1 LVEFERPED
10 LFDRVSEW
18 SNLSNFASAQQPG
31 LRLAI
36 VSGRRRQGK
45 SFLLRRLA
53 RSTGA
58 LYHQAQEVERF
69 QALARFADDVGVG
82 LGIGRGQLHFGDWE
96 TALRA
101 ALAYPERGSGAVPSP
116 GASGSRRILVIDE
129 LPYLLAHSPEIPS
142 VLQEIYDESHDEGD
156 YPSAA
161 AIICGSALSVMSE
174 LLSGSKALRGRA
186 QLDLTLRPFDYRL
199 ARQYWGIEDPAIAF
213 QLDAVLGG
221 TAGYRPLIAATP
233 PRRSDEIPGWL
244 ATSVLNPAHALF
256 QETDYLLRED
266 PRISDRGLYNSI
278 LLSVAAGNHTTKS
291 IGSTIGRDHN
301 SMRYPLQILESAG
314 FLNKVEDLLT
324 QKRPLYYIADPIIR
338 FGEVVIEPYRA
349 LLEERDAE
357 TVWTR
362 AAAAFSSAVLGP
374 HFEQLALTWT
384 ARYSGDRWGQEIGRT
399 GPAVVNDAAGRSQHQ
414 LDVLAFE
421 RNTQRFDV
429 KARIVM
435 LGEAKSTNRN
445 RTPADLDR
453 LERIRGL
460 LVTRGWEAGA
470 AHLALFSREGF
481 DPNLTDLAAGRPDVH
496 LIGLHD
502 LYAAG

>member
-1 LVEFERPED
+1 VEFERPSD
-10 LFDRVSEW
+10 LFDRESEW
-18 SNLSNFASAQQPG
+18 SNLAGFAGVQQPG

-53 RSTGA
+53 RSTEA
-58 LYHQAQEVERF
+58 LYHQAQEVERV
-69 QALARFADDVGVG
+69 QALSRFADDVAGG

-96 TALRA
+96 TALRT
-101 ALAYPERGSGAVPSP
+101 ALAYPERGSGAVPAP
-116 GASGSRRILVIDE
+116 GASGPGRIIVIDE

-142 VLQEIYDESHDEGD
+142 VLQEIYDESQDHGD
-156 YPSAA
+156 YPPAA
-161 AIICGSALSVMSE
+161 VIICGSALSVMSE

-199 ARQYWGIEDPAIAF
+199 ARQYWAVEDPAVAF

-221 TAGYRPLIAATP
+221 TAGYRPLIAAAP
-233 PRRSDEIPGWL
+233 PGRLAEMPGWL
-244 ATSVLNPAHALF
+244 ATTVLNPAHALF

-278 LLSVAAGNHTTKS
+278 LVSIAAGHHTTKS
-291 IGSTIGRDHN
+291 IGATIGRDHN
-301 SMRYPLQILESAG
+301 SMRYPLQVLESAG

-338 FGEVVIEPYRA
+338 FGEIVIEPYRA
-349 LLEERDAE
+349 LLEEGDTEA
-357 TVWTR
+357 VWTR
-362 AAAAFSSAVLGP
+362 AAPAFSSAVLGP

-435 LGEAKSTNRN
+435 LGEAKSTNRK

-460 LVTRGWEAGA
+460 LVARGWDAGV

-481 DPNLTDLAAGRPDVH
+481 EQNLIGVAAERSDVH
-496 LIGLHD
+496 LIGLDD
-502 LYAAG
+502 LYEAD

>member
-1 LVEFERPED
+1 MELERPDD
-10 LFDRVSEW
+10 LFDRTSEW
-18 SNLSNFASAQQPG
+18 SNLSAFASGQQQG

-53 RSTGA
+53 RSA
-58 LYHQAQEVERF
+58 DAFYHQAQEVERV

-96 TALRA
+96 TALRV
-101 ALAYPERGSGAVPSP
+101 ALAYPERGSAVLPAAGVSGP
-116 GASGSRRILVIDE
+116 GRIVVIDE

-142 VLQEIYDESHDEGD
+142 VLQEIYDDSHDQGD

-161 AIICGSALSVMSE
+161 VIACGSALSVMSD

-186 QLDLTLRPFDYRL
+186 QLDLTLRPFDFRR
-199 ARQYWGIEDPAIAF
+199 ARRYWGVEDPLVAF

-221 TAGYRPLIAATP
+221 TAGYKPLISAAP
-233 PRRSDEIPGWL
+233 PRRSDEMPSWL
-244 ATSVLNPAHALF
+244 AASVLNPAHALF

-278 LLSVAAGNHTTKS
+278 LQSVAAGNHTTKG
-291 IGSTIGRDHN
+291 IGATIGRDHN
-301 SMRYPLQILESAG
+301 SMRYPLQVLESAG

-349 LLEERDAE
+349 LLEEGDVDTA
-357 TVWTR
+357 WSR
-362 AAAAFSSAVLGP
+362 AAPAFSSAVLGP

-384 ARYSGDRWGQEIGRT
+384 ARYSGERWGREIGRT

-421 RNTQRFDV
+421 RTTLRFGG
-429 KARIVM
+429 KSRIVM

-445 RTPADLDR
+445 RTPADLER

-460 LVTRGWEAGA
+460 LVTRGWDADT
-470 AHLALFSREGF
+470 AHLAMFSREGF
-481 DPNLTDLAAGRPDVH
+481 DSNLTDIAAGRPDVH
-496 LIGLHD
+496 LIGLDD
-502 LYAAG
+502 LYGVN